1 MRTINIAGRELQYQ
15 TIWDCDEWGEWCWTE
30 FYEGTIEVSKRRFPK
45 FWTKQTVAEPKMI
58 FKIDGA
64 NTEDPNL
71 LKRWW
76 NERIL
81 KELEILDRSAQ
92 IERGELI

>member
-15 TIWDCDEWGEWCWTE
+15 TIWDCDELGEWCSTE
-30 FYEGTIEVSKRRFPK
+30 FYEGTIEVTRRRFPK
-45 FWTKQTVAEPKMI
+45 FWSKQTVTEPKMI

-64 NTEDPNL
+64 NTEDPKL
-71 LKRWW
+71 LKGWW
-76 NERIL
+76 QEKIME
-81 KELEILDRSAQ
+81 ELEILDRTSQ

>member
-15 TIWDCDEWGEWCWTE
+15 TKWDMDEVGEWCWTE
-30 FYEGTIEVSKRRFPK
+30 FYEGTIEVTRRGFPK
-45 FWTKQTVAEPKMI
+45 FWIKRTVTEPKLI
-58 FKIDGA
+58 FQINGA
-64 NTEDPNL
+64 NTEDPRL
-71 LKRWW
+71 LKSWW
-76 NERIL
+76 EEKIL